1 MADLQSFL
9 SSISAAARSRD
20 GPALSKSIA
29 LPLNKSPLPHMYT
42 QLAQRAASLNPLAYC
57 TSNIRGE
64 PTLATLV
71 GNMLLALEAFC
82 NERWQE
88 AYDFEVLAYEAALAF
103 FKESETNWP
112 TPVLLTASNDLRIL
126 ASIVSIGSERVRE

>member
-1 MADLQSFL
+1 
-9 SSISAAARSRD
+9 
-20 GPALSKSIA
+20 
-29 LPLNKSPLPHMYT
+29 
-42 QLAQRAASLNPLAYC
+42 
-57 TSNIRGE
+57 
-64 PTLATLV
+64 
-71 GNMLLALEAFC
+71 MLLALEAFC